1 RLDREG
7 LHYEDPEES
16 FDVKLSILPG
26 VSADYR
32 DGYIAYYEGDLI
44 RRFYFDDRRLSARFM
59 NSLMVLK
66 EKAGS

>member
-1 RLDREG
+1 
-7 LHYEDPEES
+7 
-16 FDVKLSILPG
+16 VKLSILPG

-44 RRFYFDDRRLSARFM
+44 RRFYFEDRRLSARFM